1 MRAKNGLSAIG
12 IVFCVAI
19 IGVVIF
25 VVLGR
30 CRSVVLRA
38 KETVMKAELRNLNA
52 GIQLY
57 SIKHGSFPPDIRYL
71 LNRKDVKDS
80 LEVQYKMDKDN
91 YPLDPF
97 GKRYIYYPENGKV
110 HSNTKLKTKTERR

>member
-30 CRSVVLRA
+30 CRSVIFRA
-38 KETVMKAELRNLNA
+38 KETLMKAELRNLNA

-57 SIKHGSFPPDIRYL
+57 SIKYGSFPPDIRYL
-71 LNRKDVKDS
+71 LNRKDF
-80 LEVQYKMDKDN
+80 LELKCEVDKEN

-97 GKRYIYYPENGKV
+97 GKRYIYDPGNGKI
-110 HSNTKLKTKTERR
+110 HSNTKLKTKK